1 VDPLRLS
8 SGKSREGSRSLSS
21 RACEWSARHSL
32 RYSGLPLRRKI
43 VKPFSGV
50 EGFGREREGKERK
63 KGFADRF
70 AVTLTR
76 VMFEFLLFV
85 LIWEGVAESA
95 YGVNQSSWGEGN
107 GVKWERKL
115 LSHGRIEQTLL
126 DSSFPASS

>member
-1 VDPLRLS
+1 MLIHFA
-8 SGKSREGSRSLSS
+8 S
-21 RACEWSARHSL
+21 RAGRVEKGREASRAERANGL
-32 RYSGLPLRRKI
+32 RAILRRRI
-43 VKPFSGV
+43 VKLFSGV

-107 GVKWERKL
+107 EVKWERKL
-115 LSHGRIEQTLL
+115 LSHGRIEQRLL

>member
-1 VDPLRLS
+1 MLIHFA
-8 SGKSREGSRSLSS
+8 S
-21 RACEWSARHSL
+21 RAGRVEKGREASRAERANGL
-32 RYSGLPLRRKI
+32 RAILRRRI
-43 VKPFSGV
+43 VKLFSGV
-50 EGFGREREGKERK
+50 EGFGGEREGKERK

-85 LIWEGVAESA
+85 LIWEGVAESG

-115 LSHGRIEQTLL
+115 LSHGRIEQRLL